1 MQKTKLNKDQPQA
14 VYFSKKLIFHCEGIP
29 FKIFKLEKEGSNFP
43 SYAVLNLKTNERV
56 SGLFKTSFNTYNGDI
71 RNKKGKAK
79 FQIKFMN
86 EREIELRGFREALE
100 FGEYISSEIEIDHL
114 ESQITA
120 SQECSR
126 GSYENNIENRKKS

>member
-1 MQKTKLNKDQPQA
+1 MESTKLNKDQPQA

-29 FKIFKLEKEGSNFP
+29 FKIFKPEKKGSSFP
-43 SYAVLNLKTNERV
+43 DYGLLNLKTNERI
-56 SGLFKTSFNTYNGDI
+56 SGLFNSGFNTYNGDI

-79 FQIKFMN
+79 FQIKFKN

-100 FGEYISSEIEIDHL
+100 FGEYISSETETDHL
-114 ESQITA
+114 ESQIRA

-126 GSYENNIENRKKS
+126 GGFENNIENRKES